1 MKGLLYDVGFWSG
14 WAILPVLLDLL
25 PACIGAL
32 LLFRRRRRADACPA
46 LERFPELTIIVP
58 VYHSQKTLFACIRSI
73 ACGHYPMAQICVLV
87 VDNSQE
93 RDSFPVYLQCREAF
107 PQLRMHWLESE
118 PGKARALNMALYHSR
133 GTYII
138 TLDSDGEL
146 EPRALTHMVAKF
158 QANPK
163 LNCMTGVVLPQ
174 PEAIQAR
181 QGRGNRL
188 LCHLEFMEY
197 AQSFLAARCCAAE
210 MDMLYTLSGA
220 FSAFRRSAILSSQMY
235 HTETVGEDTHMTFQL
250 RCCQGEQSELCE
262 GAVFYVE
269 PIGDADQLY
278 AQRQRW
284 QRGSLEVSHLFL
296 SSREK
301 GSRPR
306 AERKAL
312 LFDHTFSLPRLVWY
326 LTLLCMIAERASL
339 AAMCLSVGLIY
350 LVYLALSGVRF
361 LVAELMMKGMTE
373 TRRYYLKNWRYL
385 LLLPLYGTMTW
396 LMRLVGSLNSGG
408 ARSWCA
414 KSAKEERRA
423 VAQLLRGDLARPA
436 KEIKNLRRRLNGK
449 RTAAAPGRD
458 SGRGVWYLLWGLE
471 LFLCL
476 LLLVSVSWSKA
487 AFDVELSQVFSTILG
502 SLEGTGQGMIES
514 VVSGLLFPV
523 LGGAAVLL
531 AAAFAAVRLERK
543 KSRALSACRR
553 AAAAVLSVLAPI
565 SLLYANQ
572 QYDLLGYYAD
582 AAGQTTIYENYYVD
596 PASVSILSPDDRK
609 NLIYIYVESLETTY
623 ASVED
628 GGRQSVNYIPQLTQ
642 LAGEN
647 LNFSDTGT
655 LGGFHNLNGSNY
667 TVAAL
672 FATTTGLPYTAAAAG
687 DTRMPG
693 VTSLGDILE
702 GFGYVQESLCG
713 SDGGFSSRDVY
724 FTNHGD
730 YTVFDVYSARE
741 AGYVSE
747 NYWCNW
753 GLEDSALFQIAREEL
768 EQLASGDQPFNFTLL
783 TVDLHAP
790 EGYLC
795 SLCQDTYTSVTA
807 NVAACTDRQV
817 AEFVAWCQ
825 EQEFCENTVIVI
837 TGDHPRMDANLVG
850 EVSRYDRTVY
860 NCFVNAARDPVLDP
874 QSRTFTALD
883 VFPTVLSAL
892 GFEIEGDRLGL
903 GTDLFSDRETLT
915 EQLGYDRLYQ
925 ELSKSSEFY
934 TQVFVGG
941 V

>member
-1 MKGLLYDVGFWSG
+1 
-14 WAILPVLLDLL
+14 
-25 PACIGAL
+25 
-32 LLFRRRRRADACPA
+32 
-46 LERFPELTIIVP
+46 
-58 VYHSQKTLFACIRSI
+58 
-73 ACGHYPMAQICVLV
+73 
-87 VDNSQE
+87 
-93 RDSFPVYLQCREAF
+93 
-107 PQLRMHWLESE
+107 
-118 PGKARALNMALYHSR
+118 
-133 GTYII
+133 
-138 TLDSDGEL
+138 
-146 EPRALTHMVAKF
+146 
-158 QANPK
+158 
-163 LNCMTGVVLPQ
+163 
-174 PEAIQAR
+174 
-181 QGRGNRL
+181 
-188 LCHLEFMEY
+188 
-197 AQSFLAARCCAAE
+197 
-210 MDMLYTLSGA
+210 
-220 FSAFRRSAILSSQMY
+220 
-235 HTETVGEDTHMTFQL
+235 
-250 RCCQGEQSELCE
+250 
-262 GAVFYVE
+262 
-269 PIGDADQLY
+269 
-278 AQRQRW
+278 
-284 QRGSLEVSHLFL
+284 
-296 SSREK
+296 
-301 GSRPR
+301 
-306 AERKAL
+306 
-312 LFDHTFSLPRLVWY
+312 
-326 LTLLCMIAERASL
+326 
-339 AAMCLSVGLIY
+339 
-350 LVYLALSGVRF
+350 
-361 LVAELMMKGMTE
+361 
-373 TRRYYLKNWRYL
+373 
-385 LLLPLYGTMTW
+385 
-396 LMRLVGSLNSGG
+396 
-408 ARSWCA
+408 
-414 KSAKEERRA
+414 
-423 VAQLLRGDLARPA
+423 
-436 KEIKNLRRRLNGK
+436 
-449 RTAAAPGRD
+449 
-458 SGRGVWYLLWGLE
+458 
-471 LFLCL
+471 
-476 LLLVSVSWSKA
+476 
-487 AFDVELSQVFSTILG
+487 
-502 SLEGTGQGMIES
+502 
-514 VVSGLLFPV
+514 
-523 LGGAAVLL
+523 

-553 AAAAVLSVLAPI
+553 VAAAVLSVLAPI

-572 QYDLLGYYAD
+572 QYNLLGYYAD

-596 PASVSILSPDDRK
+596 PASVSILSLDDRK

-702 GFGYVQESLCG
+702 GFGYAQEFLCG

-747 NYWCNW
+747 DYWCNW

-768 EQLASGDQPFNFTLL
+768 EQLASGGQPFNFTML

-795 SLCQDTYTSVTA
+795 LLCQDTYTSVTA

-825 EQEFCENTVIVI
+825 EQEFYENTVIVI

-860 NCFVNAARDPVLDP
+860 NCFINAAQDPILDP

-903 GTDLFSDRETLT
+903 GTDLFSDRETLA